1 MAKKYDAK
9 KIAVCSLLSAL
20 GVAILWL
27 GRVIPVM
34 DMSMAVIAS
43 VFAVV
48 AVIEYGKSAPWL
60 VYAVTSVLSLILMS
74 DNSAVYL
81 YVFFLGFYPIIKEK
95 LEGLKKG
102 LCWLLKEIIFNAGLA
117 LLLIGEKLLLTAD
130 TTEPWYFY
138 LAFII
143 LAEIAFPL
151 YDVALTRLIT
161 LYLRKIRPKLRLK

>member
-20 GVAILWL
+20 GVVALWL
-27 GRVIPVM
+27 GRLIPAM

-43 VFAVV
+43 VFAVA

-60 VYAVTSVLSLILMS
+60 VFAVTSTLSLILMS
-74 DNSAVYL
+74 DNSAVYM

-95 LEGLKKG
+95 LERLKKG
-102 LCWLLKEIIFNAGLA
+102 LCWFLKEIIFNVAMV
-117 LLLIGEKLLLTAD
+117 LLLIGEKLFLAAD
-130 TTEPWYFY
+130 TSEPWYIY
-138 LAFII
+138 LAFVI

-151 YDVALTRLIT
+151 YDIALTRLIT